1 MHLSLTRVQIGK
13 KLADIRKKK
22 SLSQEELAKL
32 IGVSRPVMVQIEAG
46 KRGLELTEFL
56 QIANLMEFSIDE
68 FLSNSYSNQQE
79 LSLVN
84 EVDLLLLKKERIPRP
99 VLKIQKLQNVLLYL
113 LEKTAGKANVGE
125 SYISRLIYFADFN
138 FYELYEEHLSS
149 MSYKKQSFG
158 PHPIELVQVLDKM
171 IEDGLI
177 KKVKTKFQG
186 LFINRFIPLEQSNLH
201 YLKASE
207 KEVIDNVLEQ
217 MGNWTTNKINEYAQ
231 KDMPY
236 VVTKEGDVINFEM
249 AFYRESPF
257 SVRYYKE
264 DEEHED

>member
-13 KLADIRKKK
+13 KLAEIRKQK
-22 SLSQEELAKL
+22 SLSQEELAKM

-56 QIANLMEFSIDE
+56 QIANLIEFSVDE
-68 FLSNSYSNQQE
+68 FLSNSYSSQQE

-84 EVDLLLLKKERIPRP
+84 EVDLLVLKKERIPEP
-99 VLKIQKLQNVLLYL
+99 VLSMQKLQHVLLYI

-125 SYISRLIYFADFN
+125 SFISRLMYFADFN
-138 FYELYEEHLSS
+138 FYELYEEHLSG
-149 MSYKKQSFG
+149 MTYKKQPFG
-158 PHPIELVQVLDKM
+158 PHPIELIQVLGQMD
-171 IEDGLI
+171 EEGLI

-186 LFINRFIPLEQSNLH
+186 SLISRFIPLERSNLH

-207 KEVIDNVLEQ
+207 KEVIDHVTEQ
-217 MGNWTTNKINEYAQ
+217 MGNWTTNKISEYAK

-236 VVTKEGDVINFEM
+236 LATKDGDVISFEM
-249 AFYRESPF
+249 AFYRESPY
-257 SVRYYKE
+257 SLRYYKE

>member
-1 MHLSLTRVQIGK
+1 MRLLLTRVQIGK
-13 KLADIRKKK
+13 KLADIRKKR
-22 SLSQEELAKL
+22 SLSQEELAKM

-46 KRGLELTEFL
+46 KRGLEVTEFL

-84 EVDLLLLKKERIPRP
+84 EVDFLVLKKERIPEP
-99 VLKIQKLQNVLLYL
+99 ILKMQKLQNVLLYL
-113 LEKTAGKANVGE
+113 LEKTAGKANAGE
-125 SYISRLIYFADFN
+125 SFISRLLYFADFN
-138 FYELYEEHLSS
+138 FYELYEEHLSG

-158 PHPIELVQVLDKM
+158 PYPIELIQVLDKM
-171 IEDGLI
+171 IEDGAI

-186 LFINRFIPLEQSNLH
+186 SFISRFIPLEQSNLH

-207 KEVIDNVLEQ
+207 KEVIDHVIEQ
-217 MGNWTTNKINEYAQ
+217 MGNWTTNKINEYAK

-236 VVTKEGDVINFEM
+236 LATKEGDVISFEM

-257 SVRYYKE
+257 TVRYYKE
-264 DEEHED
+264 DEEHEY

>member
-1 MHLSLTRVQIGK
+1 MHLSLNRAQIGK
-13 KLADIRKKK
+13 RLASIRKQK
-22 SLSQEELAKL
+22 SLSQEELAKM

-68 FLSNSYSNQQE
+68 FLSNTYSNQQE

-84 EVDLLLLKKERIPRP
+84 EVDLLVLKKERIPVP
-99 VLKIQKLQNVLLYL
+99 VLKMQKLQNVLLYL

-125 SYISRLIYFADFN
+125 SYVSRLMYFADFN
-138 FYELYEEHLSS
+138 FYELYEEHLSG

-158 PHPIELVQVLDKM
+158 PHPIELVQVFDKM
-171 IEDGLI
+171 IDHGSI

-186 LFINRFIPLEQSNLH
+186 SFLTRFIPLEQSNLH
-201 YLKASE
+201 FLKASE
-207 KEVIDNVLEQ
+207 KEVIDNVMEQ
-217 MGNWTTNKINEYAQ
+217 MGSWTTHRINEYA
-231 KDMPY
+231 KRDMPY
-236 VVTKEGDVINFEM
+236 LATKEGDIISFEM

-257 SVRYYKE
+257 AVRYYKE
-264 DEEHED
+264 DEEHEY